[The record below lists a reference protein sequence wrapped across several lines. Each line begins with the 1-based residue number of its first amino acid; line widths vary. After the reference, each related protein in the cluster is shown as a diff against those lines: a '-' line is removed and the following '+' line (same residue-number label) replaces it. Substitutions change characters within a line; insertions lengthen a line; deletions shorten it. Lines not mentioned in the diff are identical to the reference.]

1 VHFSVTFLDFLR
13 LYSIFISMKTSKINQ
28 SITNRES
35 QSFDKYLKDIS
46 PIELIDS
53 SKEKELAKLIQS
65 GDKKAEKELIESNLR
80 FVVSIAKQY
89 LGRGLEI
96 SDLVS
101 EGNFGLIKAAQ
112 KFDFTKETKFITY
125 AVWWIRQSILQS
137 LADNGRLVRLPQN
150 QIRQLNLVKTT
161 QSALEQELERTAE
174 ISEIA
179 DFLDIDGDR
188 LYLTLMA
195 SQSHSS
201 LDYEIDDDF
210 TLGDTISSD
219 YLTDSDLMIESNK
232 LEVKSLLSKLN
243 SKERL
248 VIDMLFGLSQSEKT
262 LSEVADVLKV
272 SKERVRQIKNLA
284 LSKLR

>member
-1 VHFSVTFLDFLR
+1 MHFSVTFLDFLR
-13 LYSIFISMKTSKINQ
+13 LYSIFISMKTSKITQ

-232 LEVKSLLSKLN
+232 LEVKSLLNKLN

-248 VIDMLFGLSQSEKT
+248 VIDMLFGLSESEKT

>member
-1 VHFSVTFLDFLR
+1 MHFSVTFLDFLR

>member
-1 VHFSVTFLDFLR
+1 
-13 LYSIFISMKTSKINQ
+13 MKTSKINQ